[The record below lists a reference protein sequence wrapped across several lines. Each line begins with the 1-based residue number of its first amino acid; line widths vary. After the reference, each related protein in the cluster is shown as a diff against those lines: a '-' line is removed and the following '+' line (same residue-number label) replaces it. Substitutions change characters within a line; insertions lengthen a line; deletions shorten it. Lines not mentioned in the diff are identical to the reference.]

1 MSKLTITIEN
11 KGTEHNCPQTLTLEY
26 LDVVEL
32 SEALDAF
39 STALDCL
46 GFNSPLAAPLHTRL
60 PKMATI
66 LTLEQY
72 SLSGE
77 LQDEIFITEDEVFVL
92 LTVFHKEDFT
102 DNDEIVLTP
111 EFSICRY
118 EVKDDK

>member
-1 MSKLTITIEN
+1 
-11 KGTEHNCPQTLTLEY
+11 
-26 LDVVEL
+26 
-32 SEALDAF
+32 
-39 STALDCL
+39 
-46 GFNSPLAAPLHTRL
+46 
-60 PKMATI
+60 MATI